1 MRLTSLLYESGV
13 FAVTSLIANK
23 LRTFLSLLGIA
34 IGIFAIISV
43 YAIVDSL
50 ENNIRSSVASLGS
63 DIVYVQKWPWGG
75 GGGEYPWWKYFQRP
89 ETEYNE
95 LLQLQNRMERRSGLA
110 GVMGN
115 QGTVQYGNSSTENT
129 QIRGVS
135 EQYGSLWK
143 LKIDRGRY
151 FSETESRNGRP
162 VCLLG
167 ATVAEG
173 LFGNEDAMGREIKTL
188 GRSFAVVGI
197 LEKEGSSMVGESHDE
212 QVLVPIAY
220 MRQLVNEQNAGT
232 ALMIQARP
240 GQSTQEL
247 TSEIRGHMRAIRRLK
262 PSAEDNFALNEAS
275 SLSAGLD
282 AMFSVIG
289 LAGTIIG
296 GFSVA
301 VGGFGIANIMFVSV
315 RERTGQIGIQKAL
328 GARRSF
334 ILVQFLAESVLLS
347 LFGGLVGLVLAFFLT
362 LAAQTIG
369 DFEVVLSGKNIV
381 QGLGISGAIGLLAG
395 IVPAY
400 MAARLDPVE
409 AIRVNS

>member
-63 DIVYVQKWPWGG
+63 DIVCVQKWPWGG

-188 GRSFAVVGI
+188 GRSFTVVGI

>member
-89 ETEYNE
+89 ETEYKE

>member
-95 LLQLQNRMERRSGLA
+95 LLQLQNRMERRSGMA
-110 GVMGN
+110 GAMGN
-115 QGTVQYGNSSTENT
+115 QGTVQFGNSSTENT

-197 LEKEGSSMVGESHDE
+197 LEKEGSSMVGDSHDE

-220 MRQLVNEQNAGT
+220 MRQLVNEQNAGM